1 MGVLLGFLTALT
13 WGGSDFLAR
22 FATRRI
28 GALRTTLYMQFTG
41 LILLTVCLPYVG
53 GWGHL
58 RDGSGWQPWAWGVLA
73 GMFNGVASLA
83 LYRSFELGKM
93 AVVAP
98 LSASYPALT
107 VLLLFFS
114 GERLTALRAAGVALV
129 IAGVICVARG
139 ESSASESAPSEF
151 PPTSSSLVG
160 QINPSLESPNHSRLQ
175 VSANGDVAGRSAHAL
190 SNGVGWAIL
199 SALGFGILFWL
210 LGTRVVPAVGFAAT
224 VWMIRLTSSVLTA
237 GVIFFLR
244 QAIARPRSAPVL
256 GLLLAM
262 GALHT
267 AAFVLNNRGMQLD
280 QISVVSVLASLYG
293 AVTVLLAAAFL
304 RERLSRWQWVGIA
317 AIFTGIVTISR

>member
-1 MGVLLGFLTALT
+1 MGVLLGLLTALM

-41 LILLTVCLPYVG
+41 LILLTICLPYVG

-139 ESSASESAPSEF
+139 EPSASESAPSKSPSESCS
-151 PPTSSSLVG
+151 PVG
-160 QINPSLESPNHSRLQ
+160 QINPSRESPNHSRSQ
-175 VSANGDVAGRSAHAL
+175 VWANGDVAGRSAHAL

-244 QAIARPRSAPVL
+244 QAIAPPRNAPVL
-256 GLLLAM
+256 SLLLAM
-262 GALHT
+262 GALDT

-304 RERLSRWQWVGIA
+304 RERLSRWQWMGIA